1 MSSKTYAITLNGVEY
16 IMTARELINISEVIT
31 GINPT
36 TAEYTG
42 SAITVSP
49 ISEKV
54 LVEGA
59 DYSITYSDNISVG
72 NCLVTINGLGN
83 YSGSASFTL
92 EITPVP
98 TVDISEVITG
108 INPTTAEYT
117 GSAITVSPVSEVELV
132 EGVDYLINYSDNI
145 SVGECAVTIYGLGSY
160 SGSVN
165 FTLEITEE
173 EPTSIDISEVVT
185 EINPTTAEYT
195 GEPITVVPVSEIEL
209 TEGVDY
215 SIEYTDN
222 VSVGECIVTI
232 SGIGNYSGTAEFI
245 LEITEATNSNSE
257 PENTNND
264 DSGDSESSENTESG
278 DSTDTNSETSDDTDN
293 SEGSETP

>member
-16 IMTARELINISEVIT
+16 IMTARELTDISEVIT

-59 DYSITYSDNISVG
+59 DYSITYSDN
-72 NCLVTINGLGN
+72 
-83 YSGSASFTL
+83 
-92 EITPVP
+92 
-98 TVDISEVITG
+98 
-108 INPTTAEYT
+108 
-117 GSAITVSPVSEVELV
+117 
-132 EGVDYLINYSDNI
+132 
-145 SVGECAVTIYGLGSY
+145 
-160 SGSVN
+160 
-165 FTLEITEE
+165 
-173 EPTSIDISEVVT
+173 
-185 EINPTTAEYT
+185 
-195 GEPITVVPVSEIEL
+195 
-209 TEGVDY
+209 
-215 SIEYTDN
+215 

-257 PENTNND
+257 PENINNND
-264 DSGDSESSENTESG
+264 SDDLESSENTESG
-278 DSTDTNSETSDDTDN
+278 DSTDTNSETSDDADN